1 MQENDTNR
9 VVITGAGALSAYGIG
24 AEKLWHNLLLGNTKV
39 ANIPESWR
47 LSSQSKGLYS
57 PLPLFDY
64 RELGFS
70 RMEVTQYEPVNLH
83 ILIALEEALKSAGI
97 HYVLAND
104 RLNSYLLE
112 DVDLQ
117 RFGIFGGTGIGG
129 IDTLIASML
138 KMKAVQSGE
147 KGRLDTFSIAKS
159 MPNNVSAAMG
169 IKLNIHKNIHS
180 YAYACATGTITIGK
194 AYEQIKNGTLDMAVA
209 GSSEYFDKEGAA
221 FNSFSVAKAL
231 VLEGNPLEANCP
243 FDKNRKGFLFSEGGS
258 GVVVLESLAHA
269 KRRNAP
275 VLAEIVGFSE
285 SFDGFNMVSGD
296 PSGFYIEGMLRQ
308 MLKDA
313 KIDPSEVD
321 YINAHGT
328 GTVKNDEV
336 ESLVFE
342 KIFGN
347 SAAINSTKSFLG
359 HTIAASGSIETIVTA
374 LSIRDQRIHGNNAL
388 KAPLRPLNFSTES
401 TDTDIEYALSTSS
414 AFGGHNAALLFRKYM
429 H

>member
-1 MQENDTNR
+1 MNR
-9 VVITGAGALSAYGIG
+9 VVITGTGALSAYGIG
-24 AEKLWHNLLLGNTKV
+24 AEELWHNLLLGNTKV
-39 ANIPESWR
+39 VNIPESWK
-47 LSSQSKGLYS
+47 LSPQSKGLYS

-64 RELGFS
+64 QELGFS
-70 RMEVTQYEPVNLH
+70 RMEVMQYEPVNLH
-83 ILIALEEALKSAGI
+83 ILIALGGALKSANI
-97 HYVLAND
+97 HYVPAKD

-112 DVDLQ
+112 DIDLQ
-117 RFGIFGGTGIGG
+117 RFGVFGGTGIGG
-129 IDTLIASML
+129 INTLITSML

-147 KGRLDTFSIAKS
+147 RGRLDTFTIAKA
-159 MPNNVSAAMG
+159 MPNNVSAAMA
-169 IKLNIHKNIHS
+169 IKLNIHKNTHS

-194 AYEQIKNGTLDMAVA
+194 AYEQIKSGALDIAVA

-221 FNSFSVAKAL
+221 FNSFSVAKTL
-231 VLEGNPLEANCP
+231 VLEGNPPEANCP
-243 FDKNRKGFLFSEGGS
+243 FDKHRKGFLFSEGGS

-275 VLAEIVGFSE
+275 ILAEIVGFSE

-296 PSGFYIEGMLRQ
+296 PSGLYIEEMLRQ

-313 KIDPSEVD
+313 EVD
-321 YINAHGT
+321 PLEISYINAHGT
-328 GTVKNDEV
+328 GTLKNDEI

-347 SAAINSTKSFLG
+347 SVAINSTKSFLG

-388 KAPLRPLNFSTES
+388 KAPLRPLNFAVGSTEM
-401 TDTDIEYALSTSS
+401 DIEYALSTSS
-414 AFGGHNAALLFRKYM
+414 AFGGHNAALLFRKYL
-429 H
+429 